1 MIRRLR
7 PILFVAL
14 LAGAC
19 SEEDDTPQQGAEELG
34 EQDKEE
40 VARSLGTALSRSFS
54 SEDGLATTS
63 IDVAAGAPPAWLGEI
78 DVGVYAGE
86 LLGLTIDVDVECV
99 DSAGAQMAECGPDTA
114 SASITADVDGE
125 LSLLGWTGSLGLS
138 GSWQLA
144 ALQEEE
150 IEFQG
155 SASIELASEFEDW
168 FEPVTH
174 TATFTISGELDA
186 TLRRSDAQV
195 VSGTA
200 QLAIEYERT
209 RSDEET
215 GDRFEFTVDATLED
229 GQASITVGGLD
240 FRIDLS
246 TGSATRL

>member
-1 MIRRLR
+1 MIRRLP
-7 PILFVAL
+7 PILLVAL

-19 SEEDDTPQQGAEELG
+19 SEDEDSPASGAEELG

-54 SEDGLATTS
+54 SVEGLATTS
-63 IDVAAGAPPAWLGEI
+63 IAVAAGAPPAWLGEI
-78 DVGVYAGE
+78 DVGIYAGE
-86 LLGLTIDVDVECV
+86 LFGLAIDVDVECV
-99 DSAGAQMAECGPDTA
+99 DSTGAEMAECGPASA

-138 GSWQLA
+138 GGWQLGG
-144 ALQEEE
+144 LQGEE
-150 IEFQG
+150 IEFEG
-155 SASIELASEFEDW
+155 SAAIELASEFDDW

-174 TATFTISGELDA
+174 TATFTISGELTA
-186 TLRRSDAQV
+186 TLRRSDSRV

-209 RSDEET
+209 RSDET
-215 GDRFEFTVDATLED
+215 GDRFEFTVDATLDD
-229 GQASITVGGLD
+229 GQASFTVGDLD